1 MSGAAV
7 TKPNLRR
14 KLLQAGLLV
23 VISTVLFVATRA
35 VPDMPG
41 GSGTIAAVGFLL
53 LAGTLLS
60 ELVELVGIPH
70 LTGYLVAGIVAG
82 PYALRLIDHRSVE
95 RLSSV
100 NALALALIAMAGGA
114 ELKMEFVKKG
124 LKTLAWSTILQSVLG
139 LLLMTGV
146 FMAARPLIP
155 FAKPLT
161 LGAFA
166 GVALLWGIMSTTR
179 SPSATL
185 GILSQTRAQGP
196 LARFILTFVMTSD
209 VVVVVLLAV
218 GLTIARPL
226 IEPGA
231 ELSSGAFRRLG
242 HEILGSVSLGTTL
255 GIVLV
260 LYMRLVG
267 RQLLVV
273 FIALGF
279 GLTEVLRYL
288 NFEPLLTFMVAGFLV
303 QNLSKQGEKFLHAIE
318 QTGGV
323 VYVVFFATAGADLD
337 VPLLKLL
344 WPVALVLVGAR
355 AVITWTVHRLSSA
368 LADDPPMVRRWGWSG
383 LVSQAG
389 LALGLGAAV
398 AREFPSIGA
407 GFRALAIATVAINEL
422 VGPVLFKVALDRAGE
437 TSRAPQPS
445 LPSMPSIRPP
455 SE

>member
-1 MSGAAV
+1 MSHAAAKV
-7 TKPNLRR
+7 SPAR
-14 KLLQAGLLV
+14 KLVQAGLLV
-23 VISTVLFVATRA
+23 VITFVLFVATRV
-35 VPDMPG
+35 VPEMHG

-60 ELVELVGIPH
+60 ELVEVLGIPH
-70 LTGYLVAGIVAG
+70 LTGYLLAGIIAG
-82 PYALRLIDHRSVE
+82 PHVLRLIDHHSVQ

-100 NALALALIAMAGGA
+100 NALALALIALAGGA

-124 LKTLAWSTILQSVLG
+124 LRSLAWSTILQSFGVM
-139 LLLMTGV
+139 LLMMGV
-146 FMAARPLIP
+146 VLLARPLIP
-155 FAKPLT
+155 FASTLT
-161 LGAFA
+161 LSGMT
-166 GVALLWGIMSTTR
+166 GVALLWGIMSITR

-196 LARFILTFVMTSD
+196 VARFTLTFVMTSD
-209 VVVVVLLAV
+209 IVVVVLLAV
-218 GLTIARPL
+218 GLTLARPL
-226 IEPGA
+226 LEPGA
-231 ELSSGAFRRLG
+231 DFSGGAFRRLG

-279 GLTEVLRYL
+279 GLTEVLHYL

-303 QNLSKQGEKFLHAIE
+303 QNLSSQGEKFLHAIE

-337 VPLLKLL
+337 VPLLRQL
-344 WPVALVLVGAR
+344 WPVALVLTFSR
-355 AVITWTVHRLSSA
+355 ALITYGLSRVSGRLAGDVDTVKK
-368 LADDPPMVRRWGWSG
+368 WGWSG

-389 LALGLGAAV
+389 LALGFGSLV
-398 AREFPSIGA
+398 AREFPLIGA

-422 VGPVLFKVALDRAGE
+422 VGPVLFKLALDRAGE
-437 TSRAPQPS
+437 TSGAPRPS
-445 LPSMPSIRPP
+445 LPSMRPP
-455 SE
+455 PPAPE